1 MKTSLQIVL
10 GLVLIAAVSFA
21 QEAPKDKNQAH
32 TNAVGAGPEN
42 AQHSTINQKKPVQGG
57 GAKSE
62 AKAGTRALTEKEK
75 NSYALGVQFSTDIA
89 REGFE
94 VDPHL
99 LLQGMADGLS
109 GGKLLMS
116 LGDINAALAK
126 LQKVEREK
134 FELALKEFAK
144 KNKQDGEAYLAA
156 NKSKEGVVTLP
167 SGLQYKVLKETDGKK
182 PGPNDQV
189 VCNYRGTLLDGT
201 EVDSSYKRKEPS
213 IFPLKGVIKGWA
225 EALQLMPVG
234 SKWQVVVPSDLAYG
248 ERGSPSRSIGPNA
261 TLVFEVELVSIEE
274 KSQTVGAR

>member
-1 MKTSLQIVL
+1 MN
-10 GLVLIAAVSFA
+10 
-21 QEAPKDKNQAH
+21 PN
-32 TNAVGAGPEN
+32 
-42 AQHSTINQKKPVQGG
+42 
-57 GAKSE
+57 
-62 AKAGTRALTEKEK
+62 
-75 NSYALGVQFSTDIA
+75 GVYRFGI
-89 REGFE
+89 F
-94 VDPHL
+94 
-99 LLQGMADGLS
+99 
-109 GGKLLMS
+109 
-116 LGDINAALAK
+116 
-126 LQKVEREK
+126 EREL
-134 FELALKEFAK
+134 EEASAEFYGRRY
-144 KNKQDGEAYLAA
+144 KQDGDAFLAV
-156 NKSKEGVVTLP
+156 NKAKEGVVSLP
-167 SGLQYKVLKETDGKK
+167 SGMQYKILKVADGKK